1 MGKRSKEET
10 DKLAIKAFQLL
21 DNGFNQTEIADML
34 GVNVRTIQ
42 RWVAARPSLECNQKV
57 ESTPIVEVV
66 KESEQIDNYVKT
78 PIQERLTGKRYLKG
92 VIEITE
98 ESKQWGNLVNSNLQH
113 HYIVHSEIAESLH
126 LKLMQELQQP
136 DPSYRTINFLSLAF
150 CRHCDY
156 VHKNLF
162 MGQERIMDVNRA
174 MSILGA
180 HGFGTVD
187 MKVVHEVVEGE

>member
-1 MGKRSKEET
+1 MGKRSKQEAE
-10 DKLAIKAFQLL
+10 KLAIKAFQLI

-57 ESTPIVEVV
+57 ESSTVDVV
-66 KESEQIDNYVKT
+66 KESEEIDNCDKV
-78 PIQERLTGKRYLKG
+78 PIQERLTGKHYLKG
-92 VIEITE
+92 VLDVTE
-98 ESKQWGNLVNSNLQH
+98 QAQMWGNLVSKNLQH
-113 HYIVHSEIAESLH
+113 HYAIHTEIVESLH
-126 LKLMQELQQP
+126 LKLMEELQQP

-162 MGQERIMDVNRA
+162 LGNEGVMDVNRA
-174 MSILGA
+174 TAILGSR
-180 HGFGTVD
+180 GFSVVD
-187 MKVVHEVVEGE
+187 MKIVHEVVEGE